1 MARVCWDG
9 WPNLGCCLDR
19 IGAIVCKN
27 QALKIL
33 KVVPHTHTN
42 AETER
47 LESCS
52 WLLLAQVSID
62 LEQ

>member
-9 WPNLGCCLDR
+9 WPKLGCCLDR

-33 KVVPHTHTN
+33 KVVPRTHTHKCRDR
-42 AETER
+42 ALGE
-47 LESCS
+47 LF
-52 WLLLAQVSID
+52 LAVAGSSFD
-62 LEQ
+62 

>member
-9 WPNLGCCLDR
+9 WPKLGCCLDR

-33 KVVPHTHTN
+33 KVVPHTHKCRDR
-42 AETER
+42 ALGE
-47 LESCS
+47 LF
-52 WLLLAQVSID
+52 LAVVGSSFD
-62 LEQ
+62 